1 MRHCAILDIG
11 SSKAVCM
18 IVSAMSDGAM
28 IVHGAGVREY
38 SGYRLGELPKKRELA
53 ETIAN
58 AVHAA
63 ERSSKQRIREITVGV
78 PAPFMQVVK
87 SQGRVDITSRN
98 GRVTAQDVETLIDS
112 SLEKEPPEGF
122 TLIHSTPLKFYA
134 DRTPVRSSP
143 VGLPCGTLYA
153 DVSHCYADNDFIEII
168 TYALDSLGIAA
179 DSYVSSAL
187 AAACFTVPE
196 SIRAGSVFL
205 VDCGGTHTDI
215 TLLSGNAVV
224 SAASVPVGGKH
235 ITSDLCYGLRLP
247 EGVAEDIK
255 RRYVFSLDYGE
266 SCERVRIPNE
276 GVFDIEHSFIQLII
290 ESRADELCELA
301 AEKLDEMAER
311 SVPIFLVGS
320 GMGAIRGAADFVSE
334 RTGRRVEISMPKVS
348 RMSSVTFAVA
358 LGLADFSLFR
368 LGKSNPIKKTERLIR
383 RTFDWRS

>member
-11 SSKAVCM
+11 SSKVICM
-18 IVSAMSDGAM
+18 IVSAQPDGAM
-28 IVHGAGVREY
+28 IVHGTGVREY

-63 ERSSKQRIREITVGV
+63 ERASKLRIREITVGV
-78 PAPFMQVVK
+78 PAPFMKIVSTTGKV
-87 SQGRVDITSRN
+87 SVTSRN
-98 GRVTAQDVETLIDS
+98 GRVTAQDVESLIDS
-112 SLEKEPPEGF
+112 SLEGEPPEGY
-122 TLIHSTPLKFYA
+122 TLIHSTPRAYFA
-134 DRTPVRSSP
+134 DRTPIKGSP
-143 VGLPCGTLYA
+143 VGLPCAVLSA
-153 DVSHCYADNDFIEII
+153 EVSHCYADDEFTEVVA
-168 TYALDSLGIAA
+168 YALDSLGITA

-187 AAACFTVPE
+187 AAACFSVPE
-196 SIRAGSVFL
+196 NVRAGSVFL
-205 VDCGGTHTDI
+205 MDCGGSHTDI
-215 TLLSGNAVV
+215 TLLQGNAAI
-224 SAASVPVGGKH
+224 SCGSVPIGGKH
-235 ITSDLCYGLRLP
+235 MTSDLCYGLRLP

-311 SVPIFLVGS
+311 SIPIFLVGS
-320 GMGAIRGAADFVSE
+320 GIGSIRGAADFVSE
-334 RTGRRVEISMPKVS
+334 RTGRRVEISMPQVS
-348 RMSSVTFAVA
+348 RNSSLAFAVA
-358 LGLADFSLFR
+358 FGLADFALFR
-368 LGKSNPIKKTERLIR
+368 LGRSSAIKKTERLIR